1 VAPDLGRQGPLMDTD
16 ALIEELASS
25 ATPVRRLP
33 APWAGMLLWLAL
45 SVPFLAAVIWLLM
58 PSDVSPAA
66 ALRDGRVLFEAA
78 ILLVTSLTGALAA
91 FASVVPG
98 YDRRILL
105 IPLLPLAVWLLSL
118 GEGCWRNWVALGAN
132 GLMLR
137 PDWDCLP
144 PAILIGIVPS
154 IAMVLM
160 LRRGAPLLPRVS
172 IALGALAVA
181 AVANLGLRLVHARD
195 ASVMVLFWHLGGA
208 AVLTGFA
215 ALAGRRVLYW
225 RHAA

>member
-1 VAPDLGRQGPLMDTD
+1 MMDTN
-16 ALIEELASS
+16 ALIQELANS
-25 ATPVRRLP
+25 AAPVQRLP
-33 APWAGMLLWLAL
+33 APWVRMLIWLAL
-45 SVPFLAAVIWLLM
+45 SVPFLAAVIWLMM
-58 PSDVSPAA
+58 PSDINPAA
-66 ALRDGRVLFEAA
+66 AITDRRFLIEEAV
-78 ILLVTSLTGALAA
+78 LLVTALTAALAA

-105 IPLLPLAVWLLSL
+105 IPLLPLAVWLTSL

-132 GLMLR
+132 GLTLR

-154 IAMVLM
+154 IAMVAM

-172 IALGALAVA
+172 IALAALAVA
-181 AVANLGLRLVHARD
+181 ALANLGLRVFHVGD

-208 AVLTGFA
+208 AVLAGLA
-215 ALAGRRVLYW
+215 AVAGRRVLYW
-225 RHAA
+225 RHAAT

>member
-1 VAPDLGRQGPLMDTD
+1 M
-16 ALIEELASS
+16 
-25 ATPVRRLP
+25 
-33 APWAGMLLWLAL
+33 WLVI
-45 SVPFLAAVIWLLM
+45 SVPFLAVIWLMM
-58 PSDVSPAA
+58 PSDINLVA
-66 ALRDGRVLFEAA
+66 ALADRRFLFEETV
-78 ILLVTSLTGALAA
+78 LLVMALTAALAA

-105 IPLLPLAVWLLSL
+105 IPLLPLSLWLASL

-132 GLMLR
+132 GLTLR
-137 PDWDCLP
+137 ADWDCLP

-154 IAMVLM
+154 IVMVVM

-181 AVANLGLRLVHARD
+181 ALANLGLRLFHVGD

-208 AVLTGFA
+208 AVLAG
-215 ALAGRRVLYW
+215 LAGVAGRQVLYW
-225 RHAA
+225 RHATE

>member
-1 VAPDLGRQGPLMDTD
+1 MDTN
-16 ALIEELASS
+16 ALIAELANST
-25 ATPVRRLP
+25 APVRRLP
-33 APWAGMLLWLAL
+33 APGTRMLLWLAL
-45 SVPFLAAVIWLLM
+45 SIPVLVAVVWLMSPSDINPLAALADRRFLLEEA
-58 PSDVSPAA
+58 VLLAT
-66 ALRDGRVLFEAA
+66 ALTA
-78 ILLVTSLTGALAA
+78 ALAA

-105 IPLLPLAVWLLSL
+105 IPLLPLAAWLATL
-118 GEGCWRNWVALGAN
+118 GEGCWRNWVALGAD
-132 GLMLR
+132 GLALR

-154 IAMVLM
+154 VAMVIM
-160 LRRGAPLLPRVS
+160 LRRGAPLLPRIS

-181 AVANLGLRLVHARD
+181 ALANLGLRLFHVGD

-208 AVLTGFA
+208 AVLAGLA

-225 RHAA
+225 RHAAANL

>member
-1 VAPDLGRQGPLMDTD
+1 MDTN
-16 ALIEELASS
+16 ALIAELANST
-25 ATPVRRLP
+25 APVRRLP
-33 APWAGMLLWLAL
+33 APGTRMLLWLAL
-45 SVPFLAAVIWLLM
+45 SIPVLVAVVWLMSPSDINPLAALADRRFLLEEA
-58 PSDVSPAA
+58 VLLAT
-66 ALRDGRVLFEAA
+66 ALTA
-78 ILLVTSLTGALAA
+78 ALAA

-105 IPLLPLAVWLLSL
+105 IPLLPLAAWLATL
-118 GEGCWRNWVALGAN
+118 GEGCWRNWVALGAD
-132 GLMLR
+132 GLALR

-154 IAMVLM
+154 VAMVIM
-160 LRRGAPLLPRVS
+160 LRRGAPLLPRIS

-181 AVANLGLRLVHARD
+181 ALANLGLRLFHVGD

-208 AVLTGFA
+208 AVLTGLA

-225 RHAA
+225 RHAAANL

>member
-1 VAPDLGRQGPLMDTD
+1 MDTN
-16 ALIEELASS
+16 ALIQELANS
-25 ATPVRRLP
+25 AAPVQRLP
-33 APWAGMLLWLAL
+33 APWARMLIWLAI
-45 SVPFLAAVIWLLM
+45 SVPILATVIWLLM
-58 PSDVSPAA
+58 PSDNPVATIA
-66 ALRDGRVLFEAA
+66 DRRFLIEEAA
-78 ILLVTSLTGALAA
+78 LLVTALTAALAA
-91 FASVVPG
+91 FGSVVPG

-105 IPLLPLAVWLLSL
+105 IPLLPLAAWLASL

-132 GLMLR
+132 GLTLR

-154 IAMVLM
+154 IAMVVM
-160 LRRGAPLLPRVS
+160 LRRGAPLLPRIS

-181 AVANLGLRLVHARD
+181 AIANLGLRVFHVGD

-208 AVLTGFA
+208 AVLAGFA

-225 RHAA
+225 RHTTAEADVAR

>member
-1 VAPDLGRQGPLMDTD
+1 MMDTN
-16 ALIEELASS
+16 ALIQELANS
-25 ATPVRRLP
+25 AAPVQRLP
-33 APWAGMLLWLAL
+33 APWARMLLWLAL
-45 SVPFLAAVIWLLM
+45 SVPFLAAVIWLFM
-58 PSDVSPAA
+58 PSDINPVATIA
-66 ALRDGRVLFEAA
+66 DRRFLIEEAV
-78 ILLVTSLTGALAA
+78 LLVTALTAALAA

-105 IPLLPLAVWLLSL
+105 VPLLPLAAWLASL

-132 GLMLR
+132 GLTLR

-154 IAMVLM
+154 IAMVVM
-160 LRRGAPLLPRVS
+160 LRRGAPLIPRIS

-181 AVANLGLRLVHARD
+181 ALANLGLRVFHVGD

-208 AVLTGFA
+208 AVFAGLA

-225 RHAA
+225 RHAAA

>member
-1 VAPDLGRQGPLMDTD
+1 MDTN
-16 ALIEELASS
+16 ALIQELANS
-25 ATPVRRLP
+25 AVPIRRLP
-33 APWAGMLLWLAL
+33 TPWARMFLWLAL
-45 SVPFLAAVIWLLM
+45 SVPFLVAVIWLMM
-58 PSDVSPAA
+58 PSDINPVA
-66 ALRDGRVLFEAA
+66 ALADRRFLLEEAV
-78 ILLVTSLTGALAA
+78 LLVTALTAALAA
-91 FASVVPG
+91 FGSVVPG
-98 YDRRILL
+98 YDRRMLL
-105 IPLLPLAVWLLSL
+105 IPFVPLAAWLVSL

-132 GLMLR
+132 GLTLR

-154 IAMVLM
+154 IAMVMM

-181 AVANLGLRLVHARD
+181 ALANLGLRLFHVGD

-208 AVLTGFA
+208 AVLAGLA

-225 RHAA
+225 RHATT

>member
-1 VAPDLGRQGPLMDTD
+1 MMDTN
-16 ALIEELASS
+16 ALIQELVNS
-25 ATPVRRLP
+25 AAPVERLR
-33 APWAGMLLWLAL
+33 APWVRMLIWLAL
-45 SVPFLAAVIWLLM
+45 SVPFLATVIWLLM
-58 PSDVSPAA
+58 PSDINPVATIA
-66 ALRDGRVLFEAA
+66 DRRFLIEEAA
-78 ILLVTSLTGALAA
+78 LLVTALTAALAA

-105 IPLLPLAVWLLSL
+105 IPLLPLAVWLASL

-132 GLMLR
+132 GLTLR

-154 IAMVLM
+154 IAMVMM

-172 IALGALAVA
+172 IALATLAVA
-181 AVANLGLRLVHARD
+181 ALANLGLRLFHVGD

-208 AVLTGFA
+208 AVLAGLA
-215 ALAGRRVLYW
+215 AVAGRRVLYW
-225 RHAA
+225 RHAAA

>member
-1 VAPDLGRQGPLMDTD
+1 MMDTN
-16 ALIEELASS
+16 ALIQELADS
-25 ATPVRRLP
+25 AVPVRRLP
-33 APWAGMLLWLAL
+33 SPWARMLLWLAL
-45 SVPFLAAVIWLLM
+45 SVPILAAVIWLVM
-58 PSDVSPAA
+58 PSDINPA
-66 ALRDGRVLFEAA
+66 VAA
-78 ILLVTSLTGALAA
+78 ITDRRFLIEEAVLLVTALTASLAA

-105 IPLLPLAVWLLSL
+105 IPLLPFAVWLASL
-118 GEGCWRNWVALGAN
+118 GEGCWRNWVALGTN
-132 GLMLR
+132 GLTLR

-154 IAMVLM
+154 IAMVVM
-160 LRRGAPLLPRVS
+160 LRRGAPLIPRTS

-181 AVANLGLRLVHARD
+181 ALANLGLRVFHVGD

-208 AVLTGFA
+208 AVLAGLA

-225 RHAA
+225 RHAAA